1 VKRTHVVD
9 LFSPLPGGS
18 RQFSSPTAAPAWTEA
33 QRGVQGNLQ
42 PVSGSISNDAGGQL
56 VKGKWRGFFPASV
69 TVEEGMGVKVTS
81 GVGPTTY
88 LVTAVGEQGAPWDT
102 EASLDETAA
111 VFE

>member
-1 VKRTHVVD
+1 
-9 LFSPLPGGS
+9 
-18 RQFSSPTAAPAWTEA
+18 
-33 QRGVQGNLQ
+33 
-42 PVSGSISNDAGGQL
+42 
-56 VKGKWRGFFPASV
+56 
-69 TVEEGMGVKVTS
+69 VKVTS